1 VTADPAGVLELDPVR
16 QTVRGEHGTVP
27 LTPTEYRVLAAL
39 IERRGVNVRRGDLV
53 GAAWPVGAMVS
64 DNSLDQYIARLRAKL
79 ARVTGDASIVTTRGV
94 GYRLD

>member
-1 VTADPAGVLELDPVR
+1 MTTDPPGNLQLDPVR
-16 QTVRGEHGTVP
+16 LTVHGEHGTVP

-39 IERRGVNVRRGDLV
+39 VERRGVNVRRGDLV
-53 GAAWPVGAMVS
+53 GAAWPAGAMVS

-79 ARVTGDASIVTTRGV
+79 ARVTGEASIVTTRGV